1 MKTRRWNGT
10 KSACADYAAAPARFL
25 GTWHSA
31 LALNE
36 DLAVYT
42 AAERAA
48 AEGRAVALATI
59 VRCRGSTPRGC
70 GSKML
75 VDPERGLTG
84 TVGGGCGE
92 GEVIEAAREVLQ
104 TGAPR
109 LLRIDLTEDLFSWS
123 PAVCGGTFDVF
134 VERVDPAPGERH
146 GAP

>member
-1 MKTRRWNGT
+1 M
-10 KSACADYAAAPARFL
+10 
-25 GTWHSA
+25 
-31 LALNE
+31 NE

-48 AEGRAVALATI
+48 AEGRPVVLATI

-92 GEVIEAAREVLQ
+92 GEVIEAAREVVR
-104 TGAPR
+104 TGTPS
-109 LLRIDLTEDLFSWS
+109 LVRIDLTEDLFSWS

-134 VERVDPAPGERH
+134 LERVDPASGDYH
-146 GAP
+146 GRG

>member
-1 MKTRRWNGT
+1 M
-10 KSACADYAAAPARFL
+10 S
-25 GTWHSA
+25 
-31 LALNE
+31 E

-42 AAERAA
+42 AAERASI
-48 AEGRAVALATI
+48 EGRPTVLATI

-92 GEVIEAAREVLQ
+92 AEVIEAAREVLA
-104 TGAPR
+104 TGTPR
-109 LLRIDLTEDLFSWS
+109 LVCVDLTEDLFSWS

-134 VERVDPAPGERH
+134 LERVEPAVALP
-146 GAP
+146 